1 MDKHLFFRTDRQ
13 GDFLITAILIKSIK
27 RNNPNTLIHVVAS
40 IKNYDYIKSFEFVD
54 KVFLFKKGLVNRLKL
69 IHDLKKNKYNNI
81 IIHDAKK
88 RSKIITFFLNKKNTI
103 NTEVPSNI
111 TYINDIKRILK
122 SLNYSFDKLDLD
134 ILNKRILVETYV
146 DKVIKH
152 FKNPYILFHFDE
164 KWIHK
169 EYITKYTNIEPSV
182 NELIFFFNSIILK
195 TNQNLV
201 ITTGIKTPD
210 ILNKIFSNKINSKI
224 FFYENLSFLDIE
236 KIVDKSNLLIS
247 CHGAISHMAAAK
259 NIKIIDIIDPSY
271 HYFKWTDHFRN
282 YYALNRKK
290 FSELS
295 KEIANLI

>member
-1 MDKHLFFRTDRQ
+1 M
-13 GDFLITAILIKSIK
+13 
-27 RNNPNTLIHVVAS
+27 
-40 IKNYDYIKSFEFVD
+40 
-54 KVFLFKKGLVNRLKL
+54 
-69 IHDLKKNKYNNI
+69 
-81 IIHDAKK
+81 
-88 RSKIITFFLNKKNTI
+88 
-103 NTEVPSNI
+103 
-111 TYINDIKRILK
+111 
-122 SLNYSFDKLDLD
+122 
-134 ILNKRILVETYV
+134 ETYV

-282 YYALNRKK
+282 YYSLNRKK